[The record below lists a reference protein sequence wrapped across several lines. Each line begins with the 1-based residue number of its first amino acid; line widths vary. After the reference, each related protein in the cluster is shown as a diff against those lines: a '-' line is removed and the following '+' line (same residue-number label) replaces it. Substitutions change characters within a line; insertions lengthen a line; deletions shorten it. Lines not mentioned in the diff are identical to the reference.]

1 MSMLG
6 YRPWIRPVLSSV
18 LPLSEAQP
26 MKSEPSRPIS
36 SSEISVPST
45 ATEVRAESP
54 WHM

>member
-1 MSMLG
+1 MSIDG

-18 LPLSEAQP
+18 LPVSAAQS
-26 MKSEPSRPIS
+26 MNSEPRTPIS

-54 WHM
+54 